1 MNKILLGLAWIVLM
15 TALSGC
21 GESPPAKTNA
31 SIIRPVALHA
41 VEDMTTRNIQVFP
54 ALVEASEE
62 SQLAFR
68 VAGEVSAIH
77 VVAGDVARKGELLA
91 ELDPTDFELE
101 VDKRRADFILAQ
113 KTFQRIEKILSMNL
127 ISQAEFDEARNRL
140 EVTKAALSTAKANL
154 SYTDIRAP
162 YNGVIASKKV
172 ESNETVAANQTVMSM
187 HAEDGIDISFQ
198 LPESVLSKSSDDANS
213 YQPSVE
219 FTGAR
224 EKESHTYKASFKE
237 MDYEPD
243 PRSRTYKVVLT
254 MPKPDGIFIVP
265 GMTANV
271 SIELNEIIEGLGGYV
286 LVPIESVFSPPQ
298 DSLEEQTYAVW
309 KLDPTNMTIT
319 QHAIEVAGILDDGIK
334 VTKGLIAGDRIVAAG
349 VHSLTNNTQ
358 VREWVKERGL

>member
-1 MNKILLGLAWIVLM
+1 M

-154 SYTDIRAP
+154 SYTDIRA
-162 YNGVIASKKV
+162 
-172 ESNETVAANQTVMSM
+172 
-187 HAEDGIDISFQ
+187 
-198 LPESVLSKSSDDANS
+198 L
-213 YQPSVE
+213 
-219 FTGAR
+219 
-224 EKESHTYKASFKE
+224 
-237 MDYEPD
+237 
-243 PRSRTYKVVLT
+243 
-254 MPKPDGIFIVP
+254 
-265 GMTANV
+265 
-271 SIELNEIIEGLGGYV
+271 
-286 LVPIESVFSPPQ
+286 
-298 DSLEEQTYAVW
+298 
-309 KLDPTNMTIT
+309 
-319 QHAIEVAGILDDGIK
+319 
-334 VTKGLIAGDRIVAAG
+334 
-349 VHSLTNNTQ
+349 
-358 VREWVKERGL
+358 

>member
-1 MNKILLGLAWIVLM
+1 
-15 TALSGC
+15 
-21 GESPPAKTNA
+21 
-31 SIIRPVALHA
+31 
-41 VEDMTTRNIQVFP
+41 
-54 ALVEASEE
+54 
-62 SQLAFR
+62 
-68 VAGEVSAIH
+68 
-77 VVAGDVARKGELLA
+77 
-91 ELDPTDFELE
+91 
-101 VDKRRADFILAQ
+101 
-113 KTFQRIEKILSMNL
+113 
-127 ISQAEFDEARNRL
+127 
-140 EVTKAALSTAKANL
+140 
-154 SYTDIRAP
+154 
-162 YNGVIASKKV
+162 
-172 ESNETVAANQTVMSM
+172 MSM

-198 LPESVLSKSSDDANS
+198 LPESVLSKSSDNANS

-298 DSLEEQTYAVW
+298 DRLEEQTYAVW
-309 KLDPTNMTIT
+309 KLNPTNMMIT